1 MTRSTNKNERSTHFG
16 YRDVPESEKAG
27 LVGQVFH
34 SVAGKY
40 DLMNDLMSMG
50 AHRLWKKFA
59 IDQSDVHRDSQVL
72 DVAGGTGD
80 MAALFSKRLGPKGRV
95 VVSDINE
102 SMLSLGRD
110 KLIDQGIA
118 GKTEFA
124 LADAEV
130 LPFQDASF
138 DCVCVAFGLRNMT
151 HKQKALESMYRVLK
165 PGGCLL
171 ILEFSKPT
179 LPGLDKIYDAYSFK
193 LLPLMG
199 RLVADDEDSY
209 RYLAESIRKH
219 PDQETLKQMMD
230 QAGFSRTH
238 YFNLSGGIVALHKGH
253 KT

>member
-1 MTRSTNKNERSTHFG
+1 MTDSANKNERHTHFG

-27 LVGQVFH
+27 LVGKVFH

-40 DLMNDLMSMG
+40 DIMNDVMSFG

-80 MAALFSKRLGPKGRV
+80 LAALFSKRLGPKGRV

-102 SMLSLGRD
+102 SMLSVGRD

-118 GKTEFA
+118 GNIEFA

-130 LPFQDASF
+130 LPFQDNSF
-138 DCVCVAFGLRNMT
+138 DCVTVAFGLRNMT
-151 HKQKALESMYRVLK
+151 HKQKAIESMYRVLK

-199 RLVADDEDSY
+199 RFIADDEDSY

-219 PDQETLKQMMD
+219 PDQETLNTMMGR
-230 QAGFSRTH
+230 AGFSRSH
-238 YFNLSGGIVALHKGH
+238 YFNLSGGIVALHKGY
-253 KT
+253 KI

>member
-1 MTRSTNKNERSTHFG
+1 MNQSTRKNERSTHFG

-27 LVGQVFH
+27 LVGKVFH

-50 AHRLWKKFA
+50 AHRLWKKFT

-80 MAALFSKRLGPKGRV
+80 MASLFSKRLGPGGRV

-102 SMLSLGRD
+102 SMLSRGRD

-124 LADAEV
+124 LANAEV
-130 LPFQDASF
+130 LPFADSSF

-151 HKQKALESMYRVLK
+151 HKEKALESMYRVLK

-171 ILEFSKPT
+171 VLEFSKPT

-238 YFNLSGGIVALHKGH
+238 YFNLSGGIVALHKGT
-253 KT
+253 KI